1 MENYIQQY
9 VALVNGVKLTL
20 LMSLICANFLTGL
33 AVSIKTGNF
42 ALKQLGQFMYSRV
55 LAYAVAYLGVGVI
68 GLVDTSWAWAVT
80 ATWALILATLV
91 GAILQNLKEL
101 GINLP
106 DSLGGGNQ

>member
-1 MENYIQQY
+1 METYIANYISLIDS
-9 VALVNGVKLTL
+9 ARLTV
-20 LMSLICANFLTGL
+20 LMSLIGANFLTGI

-68 GLVDTSWAWAVT
+68 GLVDASWAWAVT

-101 GINLP
+101 GVKVP